1 MQITA
6 PTKSTRDYLRKSENV
21 QEQLKRF
28 LKQSGCTSKRKKIEA
43 MRRAAVKG

>member
-6 PTKSTRDYLRKSENV
+6 PTKSTREYIRKSQDVNAD
-21 QEQLKRF
+21 LKRF
-28 LKQSGCTSKRKKIEA
+28 LKQAGCTSKTKIREA